1 MDFTPFI
8 ITITLPANSPNGT
21 RSCTA
26 IMIQDDEELEE
37 REYFSVRIDN
47 LTPNVAIV
55 VEGEDELI
63 VHILDNDCECR
74 H

>member
-8 ITITLPANSPNGT
+8 ITITLPAYSPNGT

-37 REYFSVRIDN
+37 REHFSVRIDN
-47 LTPNVAIV
+47 LTPYVAVV

-63 VHILDNDCECR
+63 VHILDNDCEYR
-74 H
+74 Q